1 MAWQGGK
8 IIKVA
13 LSTALKQTAARD
25 LEPRSKED
33 ISEKNIK
40 WSVPVN
46 NSEFSTIFL
55 TLN

>member
-1 MAWQGGK
+1 MAWQAGK